1 MPSKKGSIA
10 YENRLAR
17 RRMDRRIARLEK
29 EISSGSL
36 TRAQQF
42 EKRGEIAAIQK
53 LRSES
58 YFTTKTG
65 ESRAKEVARE
75 AVRSFDREV
84 YRESAQSL
92 ANRNAQAVREISS
105 TYYVD
110 PVSKEHIQNPT
121 SSYTEAEMRTFF
133 RVTQRAWEN
142 APAERRIEAI
152 MEVYGADDLRSLI
165 ELILNRHQEEVK
177 EWAQEIQT
185 KSQTKDEHEI
195 SKQDEAAEFASTDV
209 EVQTQAEIEQVRAEY
224 AEIYGVAEIEE
235 SE

>member
-17 RRMDRRIARLEK
+17 RRMDRRIARLER

-36 TRAQQF
+36 TRAEQYAR
-42 EKRGEIAAIQK
+42 RGEIAEIQK

-58 YFTTKTG
+58 YFTTITG

-92 ANRNAQAVREISS
+92 ANRNTQAAIEIGS
-105 TYYVD
+105 TYFVD
-110 PVSKEHIQNPT
+110 PVSKEHIQNPA

-133 RVTQRAWEN
+133 RVTQRAWEK
-142 APAERRIEAI
+142 ASPDRRIEAI
-152 MEVYGADDLRSLI
+152 MEAYGADDLR
-165 ELILNRHQEEVK
+165 ELIDLILGKHQEDVK
-177 EWAQEIQT
+177 QWAQEIQAKT
-185 KSQTKDEHEI
+185 RTKDESEI
-195 SKQDEAAEFASTDV
+195 AKQDEAAEFASTDV
-209 EVQTQAEIEQVRAEY
+209 DVQTQKEIEQVRKEY
-224 AEIYGVAEIEE
+224 AQKYGLAETEE
-235 SE
+235 TE

>member
-36 TRAQQF
+36 TRAEQYTR
-42 EKRGEIAAIQK
+42 RGEIAEIQK

-58 YFTTKTG
+58 YFTTRTG
-65 ESRAKEVARE
+65 ESRAKEVAQE

-92 ANRNAQAVREISS
+92 ANRNTQAAIEIGS
-105 TYYVD
+105 TYFID
-110 PVSKEHIQNPT
+110 PVSKEHIQNPA

-133 RVTQRAWEN
+133 RVTQRAWEKA
-142 APAERRIEAI
+142 APDRRIEAI
-152 MEVYGADDLRSLI
+152 MEAYGADDLR
-165 ELILNRHQEEVK
+165 ELIDLILGKHQEDVK
-177 EWAQEIQT
+177 QWAQEIQT
-185 KSQTKDEHEI
+185 KTRTKDESEI
-195 SKQDEAAEFASTDV
+195 AKQDEAAEFASTDV
-209 EVQTQAEIEQVRAEY
+209 DVQTQKEIEQVRKEY
-224 AEIYGVAEIEE
+224 AQKYGLAETEE